1 MCIRDSSITVNK
13 IKKKFISKKL
23 ESGIVETSG
32 VTGRGLKA
40 LLRRVKEEIKGK
52 LNLEEVI

>member
-1 MCIRDSSITVNK
+1 MTVNK

-52 LNLEEVI
+52 LNLEEVR